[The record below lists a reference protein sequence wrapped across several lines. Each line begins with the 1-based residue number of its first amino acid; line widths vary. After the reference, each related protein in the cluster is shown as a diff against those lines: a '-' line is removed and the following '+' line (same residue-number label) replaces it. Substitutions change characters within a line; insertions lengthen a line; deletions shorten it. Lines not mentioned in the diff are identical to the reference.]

1 MNCRSNLMSAL
12 CVIAL
17 RGWTYAL
24 ILTNF
29 VLKFSILVKNELEKT
44 VIMSNDEDLGLI
56 SSKKNWTALFEYMY
70 VSTCLIKSKFYWYY
84 SVHRNNIDF

>member
-1 MNCRSNLMSAL
+1 MSAL
-12 CVIAL
+12 RVIAL

-24 ILTNF
+24 VLTNF
-29 VLKFSILVKNELEKT
+29 VLKFTILVKNELEKT
-44 VIMSNDEDLGLI
+44 LIMSNDEDLGLI
-56 SSKKNWTALFEYMY
+56 SSKKNWTALFKYMY